1 MRRRQAALGHRLHQ
15 ISQTE
20 RESKV
25 SPHTQDDDSAAEVR
39 PLNSSSA
46 IFSWLIANR
55 NQFSQSDRAICTI
68 VLFPASARQER
79 HVFAKRAPLP
89 APPHGRRLDHAR
101 HDRSRRLVS
110 SGKCPVCPVRRRP
123 VRPSRD
129 RLGDGRAR
137 PRLCPAQACPGPAY
151 STLDYIGTSHCVL
164 RPVQAFYF
172 LALDPRATASND
184 QLVRQRVVDLFNTL
198 TSDSNGRQ
206 VARPLDGWSDGP
218 TAQAILLIRNTPVV
232 WGALGHT
239 GRSKANWLMTSMAVL
254 GN

>member
-1 MRRRQAALGHRLHQ
+1 
-15 ISQTE
+15 
-20 RESKV
+20 
-25 SPHTQDDDSAAEVR
+25 
-39 PLNSSSA
+39 
-46 IFSWLIANR
+46 
-55 NQFSQSDRAICTI
+55 
-68 VLFPASARQER
+68 
-79 HVFAKRAPLP
+79 
-89 APPHGRRLDHAR
+89 
-101 HDRSRRLVS
+101 
-110 SGKCPVCPVRRRP
+110 
-123 VRPSRD
+123 
-129 RLGDGRAR
+129 
-137 PRLCPAQACPGPAY
+137 
-151 STLDYIGTSHCVL
+151 VL

-172 LALDPRATASND
+172 LALTAYLDPRATASND